1 MIYFLHDYSFDLF
14 AFLLTICCDCFE
26 EERGVGVLVEET
38 GEVGGGGVGDGVVE
52 GELLRFITK
61 VIVLVTHLLLI
72 IN

>member
-1 MIYFLHDYSFDLF
+1 M
-14 AFLLTICCDCFE
+14 
-26 EERGVGVLVEET
+26 LVEEM
-38 GEVGGGGVGDGVVE
+38 GEVGGGGVGDGMVE